1 MSEILSPL
9 QEMLRSLTLCL
20 LPCMAGSWL
29 FIRHRGGAAEPCSAP
44 GWVPRPPSAASP
56 GWQGVLV
63 PLPTGRTLI
72 TLTAG
77 FSCMETFLG
86 QLKRQK
92 PGEQPGFGPNLLQ
105 FLLES
110 ADLCR
115 LEPPRHG
122 RAGEAAPAA
131 SPQRP
136 RQGLGQ
142 QSVGRL
148 LEEHQRKT
156 PRRSVSPKGFESCA
170 GGNEASGLR
179 SL

>member
-1 MSEILSPL
+1 
-9 QEMLRSLTLCL
+9 MLRSLTLCL
-20 LPCMAGSWL
+20 LPCVAGSWL

-44 GWVPRPPSAASP
+44 GWAPRAPSAASP

-63 PLPTGRTLI
+63 LLPTRGKLI

-77 FSCMETFLG
+77 FSFMETFLG

-92 PGEQPGFGPNLLQ
+92 PGERPGFGPSLLQ

-110 ADLCR
+110 ADLSR
-115 LEPPRHG
+115 LEPPGHG

-142 QSVGRL
+142 QSMGHL

-156 PRRSVSPKGFESCA
+156 PRRLVSPKGFESCA
-170 GGNEASGLR
+170 GGNEASGLQ
-179 SL
+179 SS